1 MHALSGPPASG
12 GGNGREVAGTSRP
25 RPRRYHLLVI
35 TRLFRGRTKPGHEA
49 AFERLIREEA
59 LPAFEANPGVLSVH
73 FGTPTEASPN
83 EFLVVTVWRDL
94 ASLRA
99 YAGERWT
106 DPKLSLEE
114 AHLLESATVHH
125 YRNGDREAVGSA
137 TLAGNGAAPEVL
149 DLGALRVDLGRR
161 TAQMEDE
168 RVELPPR
175 EFAVLA
181 ELALR
186 PGRPV
191 PSEELAKLAWPP
203 SAWPSGE
210 DVRRTVYRLRRLL
223 GDHDREPPLI
233 RNRRGHGY
241 VLEA

>member
-1 MHALSGPPASG
+1 MTPVWRQRRGH
-12 GGNGREVAGTSRP
+12 VAGATISSM
-25 RPRRYHLLVI
+25 I
-35 TRLFRGRTKPGHEA
+35 TRLFRGRARSGQGET
-49 AFERLIREEA
+49 FERMIREEA
-59 LPAFEANPGVLSVH
+59 LPAFEANPGVVSVH
-73 FGTPTEASPN
+73 FGTPTEATPD

-94 ASLRA
+94 ESLRA

-106 DPKLSLEE
+106 EPKLSLEE
-114 AHLLESATVHH
+114 AHMLASATVHH
-125 YRNGDREAVGSA
+125 YRNGNGEAVGST
-137 TLAGNGAAPEVL
+137 TLAGNGPAPDVL
-149 DLGALRVDLGRR
+149 DLGPLRVDLGRR
-161 TAQMEDE
+161 TAELDGG

-191 PSEELAKLAWPP
+191 PSEELAKLAWPAT
-203 SAWPSGE
+203 AWPTGE

-223 GDHDREPPLI
+223 GDHQRDRPLI

-241 VLEA
+241 VLET